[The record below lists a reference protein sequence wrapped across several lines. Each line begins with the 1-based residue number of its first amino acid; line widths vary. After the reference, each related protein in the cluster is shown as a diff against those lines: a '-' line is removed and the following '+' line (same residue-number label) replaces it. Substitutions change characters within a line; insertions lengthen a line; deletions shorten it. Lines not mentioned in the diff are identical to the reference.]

1 MGAAIMTRV
10 ALACASHTPLLM
22 REELADAE
30 TVKTVQASF
39 DQLGR
44 FVKDFAPERIIQF
57 SPDHFHGFHYDLM
70 PSFCVGAAATSYGDY
85 GTASGPL
92 AVDEEYAVAV
102 LDAVR
107 ESDIDAALSYDMVVD
122 HGFVQVWEIMFR
134 HFSDLP
140 ITPIFV
146 NAIGFPLPKYR
157 RARRLGEAVGR
168 FAAQSGERILFV
180 ASGGLSHDPI
190 VPRMSGASPEL
201 RDRLTGRV
209 PLTREKQAERER
221 AVHAAGVAALAGE
234 GSCRPLN
241 PQWDN
246 AFLDMICASD
256 WSATDALTAESVDQ
270 AAGAGGNEVLAWV
283 AAAAAAAAAGGG
295 YQVVQ
300 RDYRPIP
307 GWIAGMAVLAAQ
319 GLNDGS

>member
-1 MGAAIMTRV
+1 MSRV

-30 TVKTVQASF
+30 TVGAVQASF
-39 DQLGR
+39 DQLSG

-85 GTASGPL
+85 GTAPGPL
-92 AVDEEYAVAV
+92 AVDEDYAVAV
-102 LDAVR
+102 LNAVR
-107 ESDIDAALSYDMVVD
+107 DADIDAALSYDMIVD
-122 HGFVQVWEIMFR
+122 HGFVQIWEVMFGR
-134 HFSDLP
+134 LSDLP

-157 RARRLGEAVGR
+157 RARQLGEAVGR
-168 FAAQSGERILFV
+168 FAARSGERVLFV
-180 ASGGLSHDPI
+180 ASGGLSHDPV

-201 RDRLTGRV
+201 RDRLTGRA

-221 AVHAAGVAALAGE
+221 AVHAAGLASLAGE

-241 PQWDN
+241 PEWDN

-256 WSATDALTAESVDQ
+256 WSATDELTPDSVDL
-270 AAGAGGNEVLAWV
+270 AAGAGGNEALAWV
-283 AAAAAAAAAGGG
+283 AAASAAAAAGGG

-307 GWIAGMAVLAAQ
+307 GWIAGMAILAAH
-319 GLNDGS
+319 GRDDAL